1 MRLFLVGRAGW
12 RAYWSVSVLLKRGGC
27 MAVKAIVVALVAG
40 ILLTACAGLQQSATQ
55 PVVIKAE
62 DLVGRGYERLGQVQ
76 VTRERLGADVLT
88 TDDFGWASG
97 ALQEEAQKMGADAI
111 LQPELFIKSESLLFI
126 PLTVIRARA
135 TAIRFR

>member
-1 MRLFLVGRAGW
+1 MTA
-12 RAYWSVSVLLKRGGC
+12 
-27 MAVKAIVVALVAG
+27 KAIVAVLVAG
-40 ILLTACAGLQQSATQ
+40 ILLTACTGLQQSTMQ

-62 DLVGRGYERLGQVQ
+62 DLVGRGYERIGQVQ
-76 VTRERLGADVLT
+76 VTRERLGVDVLT
-88 TDDFGWASG
+88 ADDFGWANG

-126 PLTVIRARA
+126 PVTEIRARA

>member
-1 MRLFLVGRAGW
+1 MTVKEILV
-12 RAYWSVSVLLKRGGC
+12 V
-27 MAVKAIVVALVAG
+27 LVAS
-40 ILLTACAGLQQSATQ
+40 IMLSACAGLQQSTTQ

-62 DLVGRGYERLGQVQ
+62 DLVGRGYERVGQVQ
-76 VTRERLGADVLT
+76 VTRARLGAEVLT
-88 TDDFGWASG
+88 ADDFGWANG

-126 PLTVIRARA
+126 PLTEIRARA